1 MNLGAYHKYY
11 EQMTG
16 WRKKTILCSILDD
29 HSNTHQTLPN
39 FHDAH
44 PSVST
49 SGQTDSLDA
58 SSVSA
63 VSKLQQVGPQTLQ
76 LHTQLLDNK
85 ILHTLHLHTLH
96 LHTLHPYII
105 DT

>member
-1 MNLGAYHKYY
+1 MNLGAYRKYY
-11 EQMTG
+11 EKMTG

-29 HSNTHQTLPN
+29 YSNTHKTLPN

-58 SSVSA
+58 SSVSEQIA
-63 VSKLQQVGPQTLQ
+63 TSGSTYCTITRSTLRSSNLTHSTLTHSTP
-76 LHTQLLDNK
+76 LHN
-85 ILHTLHLHTLH
+85 
-96 LHTLHPYII
+96 
-105 DT
+105 